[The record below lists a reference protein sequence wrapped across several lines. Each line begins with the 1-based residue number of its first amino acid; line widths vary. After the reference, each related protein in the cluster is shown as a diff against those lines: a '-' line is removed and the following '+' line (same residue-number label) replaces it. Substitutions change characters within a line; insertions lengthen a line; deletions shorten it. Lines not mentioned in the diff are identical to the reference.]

1 MTVINEE
8 GKPKFPA
15 NCFPTNLDITLDDKK
30 LEKMFKKGKK
40 MFKKMMKTKN
50 SKGACPFK
58 DIKKMF
64 CGMKPKCQKKEM
76 SFDEQIQEALKRSM
90 ETTQETEMSEDKE
103 VNTPQ
108 EDEIKETKEEP
119 VNAMPENPLNA
130 LLGNVLPMFA
140 QNQGQV

>member
-40 MFKKMMKTKN
+40 MFKKMMNTKN
-50 SKGACPFK
+50 SKGGCPFK

-76 SFDEQIQEALKRSM
+76 SFDEQIQEALKRSL
-90 ETTQETEMSEDKE
+90 E
-103 VNTPQ
+103 TPQ
-108 EDEIKETKEEP
+108 E
-119 VNAMPENPLNA
+119 
-130 LLGNVLPMFA
+130 
-140 QNQGQV
+140 